1 MAKRYTEIGRYQS
14 KSSPGKTYIVNQDE
28 NGELSCTCRGWTM
41 KKPGQERTCPHVRDA
56 AAGSRIIADLDEE
69 LAAPPAPAP
78 TPATT
83 TGQGGNLA
91 EMLRTVREAKEE

>member
-14 KSSPGKTYIVNQDE
+14 KSSPGKTYVVNQDE

-41 KKPGQERTCPHVRDA
+41 KKPGQERTCPHVRMA
-56 AAGSRIIADLDEE
+56 AEGAGFPAST
-69 LAAPPAPAP
+69 PPPAP
-78 TPATT
+78 TPAAT

-91 EMLRTVREAKEE
+91 EMLRTVRQAKEE